1 MKKLLV
7 FTAALAMLLSLAAP
21 AFAAGG
27 YTDVPD
33 NAWYA
38 GAVQSLKDQGLME
51 GMGDGRFAP
60 GNAFTRAQLAMVLYR
75 MAGCPAVSGDDE
87 FTDTY
92 AGAWYSDAIVW
103 ASQNRVVEG
112 YGNGLYGPNN
122 PVTQE
127 QVAVMLWR
135 SAGSTYM
142 GNEYALDNGEE
153 NVASSWA
160 ADGVRWARVMGLFSA
175 AVEFS
180 PKKNAS
186 RAQVADMLDRYMKL
200 PRNSD
205 GSVMIPAPASKGPK
219 AAVVYFSC
227 TGTTEKIALDIAE
240 SLGIEAK
247 AIKAKVP
254 YTEDDLNWNSDSSR
268 SSIEQNDPSARPE
281 MESLIAGLEDCDIVF
296 LGYPIWHGQAPKIM
310 YTFVESCD
318 LSGKTV
324 VPFCTSGNSPIGSS
338 ATNLSASAPGAKWLT
353 GRRFG
358 SGSLHQTVTDWVN
371 SLGLGLEAK

>member
-7 FTAALAMLLSLAAP
+7 FTAVLAMLLSLAAP

-33 NAWYA
+33 GAWYA
-38 GAVQSLKDQGLME
+38 GAVASLKEQGLME

-60 GNAFTRAQLAMVLYR
+60 ENAFTRAQLAMVLYR

-103 ASQNRVVEG
+103 ASQNHVVEG
-112 YGNGLYGPNN
+112 YGNGQYGPNN

-127 QVAVMLWR
+127 QAAVMLWR
-135 SAGSTYM
+135 SAGSVYM
-142 GNEYALDNGEE
+142 GKEYALDNGVE

-160 ADGVRWARVMGLFSA
+160 ADGVRWARVMGLMTT

-205 GSVMIPAPASKGPK
+205 GSVMIAAPAAKGPK

-240 SLGIEAK
+240 SLGAEAK
-247 AIKAKVP
+247 AIRAKVP
-254 YTEDDLNWNSDSSR
+254 YTEADLNWNSDSSR
-268 SSIEQNDPSARPE
+268 STIEQNDPSCRPE
-281 MESLIAGLEDCDIVF
+281 MAGRIEGLQDCDIIF

-310 YTFVESCD
+310 YTFVEGCD

-324 VPFCTSGNSPIGSS
+324 VPFCTSGSSPIGSS
-338 ATNLSASAPGAKWLT
+338 AVNLSALAPDAVWLT

-358 SGSLHQTVTDWVN
+358 SGSLHQTAVDWIN
-371 SLGLGLEAK
+371 SLGLDLEAK